1 MPVGCAGLAA
11 RRAEGY
17 LKTRLPK
24 GSRVSA
30 ELKRATLLPTH
41 IVPQAI
47 SGPELQ

>member
-24 GSRVSA
+24 EA
-30 ELKRATLLPTH
+30 EFLR
-41 IVPQAI
+41 
-47 SGPELQ
+47 S